1 MARLKS
7 FVESGAMK
15 RLWLATGLA
24 VALAAPAWAGFWDG
38 VGAYNRGDYQTALR
52 EWTPVAEQGDGLA
65 QNNLGILYDEG
76 HGVAQDF
83 ARAAAWYRKAAEQ
96 GHDDAQNNLARLYEN
111 GLGVEQDLVR
121 AHMWYNLAATR
132 GNGAGLDNMD
142 GVAAKMAEA
151 EIGEA
156 LSRAREWLILHP
168 KK

>member
-52 EWTPVAEQGDGLA
+52 EWTPIAEQGDGLA

-96 GHDDAQNNLARLYEN
+96 GHDDAQNNLGRLYEN

>member
-1 MARLKS
+1 MAGHKS
-7 FVESGAMK
+7 FVKAGAMK
-15 RLWLATGLA
+15 RLWLASGLA

-38 VGAYNRGDYQTALR
+38 VGAYSRGDYQTALR
-52 EWTPVAEQGDGLA
+52 EWKPLAEQGDGLA

-83 ARAAAWYRKAAEQ
+83 ARAAEWYQKAAEQ
-96 GHDDAQNNLARLYEN
+96 RHDDAQNNLGRLYEN

-121 AHMWYNLAATR
+121 AHMWYNLAATQ

-142 GVAAKMAEA
+142 GVAAKMGKA

-156 LSRAREWLILHP
+156 LSLAREWLILHP
-168 KK
+168 KD

>member
-38 VGAYNRGDYQTALR
+38 VGAYNRGDYQKALR
-52 EWTPVAEQGDGLA
+52 EWTPDAEQGDGLA

-96 GHDDAQNNLARLYEN
+96 GHDDAQNNLGRLYEN

-168 KK
+168 KN